1 MSDSWTKIFR
11 GLTFFKMLLNILL
24 FYDVLHE

>member
-11 GLTFFKMLLNILL
+11 ALTFVKMILNILL
-24 FYDVLHE
+24 FYDVLPE

>member
-11 GLTFFKMLLNILL
+11 DLTFVKMLLNILL
-24 FYDVLHE
+24 FYDVLPE